1 MSSAVS
7 SRPDAGGVGRDAGR
21 AEVLAIGAHPDDL
34 ELGCGGTVA
43 LLAAAGRRVALL
55 HLTSGERGTRGTA
68 ATRLAEATAAGR
80 ALGAIAVEFLD
91 CGDGGLRTGEVEEDA
106 LIAVLRRLR
115 PELVLA
121 PAPADRHPDHGRA
134 NRLVHDAC
142 FYAGLARRGSRGSGE
157 PHRPAAV
164 WSYMQHDI
172 FEPSLIVDVT
182 AHWPAK
188 LAALACY
195 RSQLHASM
203 TAAAAAAEPPAA
215 EPATKIASREF
226 AAAVEGRARHF
237 GQAIGAEFG
246 EPFHSRSP
254 LAVADPFALMP
265 RGLR

>member
-1 MSSAVS
+1 MSAETRAGSA
-7 SRPDAGGVGRDAGR
+7 AA

-34 ELGCGGTVA
+34 ELGCGGTLA
-43 LLAAAGRRVALL
+43 LLAAAGRRVAIL
-55 HLTSGERGTRGTA
+55 HLTRGERGTRGTA
-68 ATRLAEATAAGR
+68 ESRLAEAEAAGR
-80 ALGAIAVEFLD
+80 ALGAVSVEFLD
-91 CGDGGLRTGEVEEDA
+91 CGDGGLRTGEAEEDA
-106 LIAVLRRLR
+106 LIATLRRLR

-121 PAPADRHPDHGRA
+121 PAETDRHPDHGRA
-134 NRLVHDAC
+134 HRLVRDAC
-142 FYAGLARRGSRGSGE
+142 FYAGLARRGSGE

-195 RSQLHASM
+195 RSQLHASL
-203 TAAAAAAEPPAA
+203 TAESGGAGVSSAAESQPAAPPPAA
-215 EPATKIASREF
+215 PQTKISSREF

-237 GQAIGAEFG
+237 GQVIGAEFG
-246 EPFHSRSP
+246 EPFRGRGP

-265 RGLR
+265 KGLR